1 MTTTIDAARRRLLR
15 AGLAAGAVLAGLPAL
30 GADVPAAEA
39 RRVRAVI
46 EAQLAAFRADDAARA
61 YSFATPALREQ
72 FGSAERFMA
81 MVRETYAVVYRPAS
95 VAFLAPERAGEE
107 VLQGV
112 QMTDADGRAWLAV
125 YRLQRQ
131 PDRAW
136 RIGGCSLQPRAGV
149 AT

>member
-1 MTTTIDAARRRLLR
+1 MTTTFDAARRRLLR
-15 AGLAAGAVLAGLPAL
+15 AAVGLVCAPAL
-30 GADVPAAEA
+30 AMGEAVPAADA

-61 YSFATPALREQ
+61 YSFATPALRAQ

-81 MVRETYAVVYRPAS
+81 MVREAYAVVYRPAS

>member
-1 MTTTIDAARRRLLR
+1 M
-15 AGLAAGAVLAGLPAL
+15 
-30 GADVPAAEA
+30 
-39 RRVRAVI
+39 
-46 EAQLAAFRADDAARA
+46 
-61 YSFATPALREQ
+61 
-72 FGSAERFMA
+72 
-81 MVRETYAVVYRPAS
+81 
-95 VAFLAPERAGEE
+95 
-107 VLQGV
+107 

>member
-1 MTTTIDAARRRLLR
+1 MTTPIDAARRRLLR
-15 AGLAAGAVLAGLPAL
+15 AALATGAALAGLPAR
-30 GADVPAAEA
+30 GTEA
-39 RRVRAVI
+39 KRVRAVI

-61 YSFATPALREQ
+61 YAYATPALREQ